1 MLPTYTIQYECKN
14 KSMKKSTG
22 VLGIFFL
29 SFIFLTACSKKD
41 QLGPL
46 TNPPEQNL
54 FSPLLAPL
62 FDELNETIARFDP
75 LYLQIVYKDKR
86 TKAEINDEAARLL
99 IAINQN
105 PTSLVIQKEL
115 TELYRFKSFA
125 DLQKA
130 SNIISTNSGE
140 LKKTFLGKDTVLS
153 KAKMNQWNEAR
164 NTFLKNKIT
173 TLQKASQRSSSGLWQ
188 DNADWILNEFHYY
201 SQIANLEMGL
211 DMDGGGGAGA
221 GPGCT
226 ESCCLEYQ
234 DCLIQAKSQ
243 YVKNYVFYFGGG
255 MLTGATA
262 GFAIGTYVPGI
273 GNLIGATGGAFYGGY
288 LIGTTGYIVA
298 ATIYMNDQ
306 KVCALNYK
314 ACILR
319 KNGN

>member
-1 MLPTYTIQYECKN
+1 
-14 KSMKKSTG
+14 MKKSSLFTTI
-22 VLGIFFL
+22 LLLSLLFL
-29 SFIFLTACSKKD
+29 NACSKKD
-41 QLGPL
+41 QLGPV
-46 TNPPEQNL
+46 NDPPEQNL
-54 FSPLLAPL
+54 PAPLSAPL

-75 LYLQIVYKDKR
+75 LYLQVVYKDKR
-86 TKAEINDEAARLL
+86 SKETINEEAARLL

-115 TELYRFKSFA
+115 TELYHFNNFA

-153 KAKMNQWNEAR
+153 KAKMNQLNAAR

-173 TLQKASQRSSSGLWQ
+173 TLEKASQKSSSGLWT
-188 DNADWILNEFHYY
+188 DNADWILAQFHYY
-201 SQIANLEMGL
+201 SQIANLEMDL

-226 ESCCLEYQ
+226 ESCCFEYQ
-234 DCLIQAKSQ
+234 ICMTNANSTYTSNFLL
-243 YVKNYVFYFGGG
+243 YVSSGIVG
-255 MLTGATA
+255 GATA
-262 GFAIGTYVPGI
+262 GFAAGTVFPGV
-273 GNLIGATGGAFYGGY
+273 GNLIGAGYGAAYGGF
-288 LIGTTGYIVA
+288 LSGTTAYLVA
-298 ATIYMNDQ
+298 VTIYMNDQ

>member
-1 MLPTYTIQYECKN
+1 MR
-14 KSMKKSTG
+14 KSTG
-22 VLGIFFL
+22 FLGIFFL

-46 TNPPEQNL
+46 TDPPEQNIPA
-54 FSPLLAPL
+54 PLSAPL

-86 TKAEINDEAARLL
+86 TKADINEEAARLL

-105 PTSLVIQKEL
+105 PTSLVTQKEL
-115 TELYRFKSFA
+115 TDLYHFKNFA

-153 KAKMNQWNEAR
+153 KAKMNQLNAAR

-173 TLQKASQRSSSGLWQ
+173 TLEKASQRSSSGLWQ
-188 DNADWILNEFHYY
+188 DNADWILAQFHYY
-201 SQIANLEMGL
+201 SQIANLEMDL
-211 DMDGGGGAGA
+211 DMDGGGGAGAGA

-226 ESCCLEYQ
+226 ESCCFEYQ
-234 DCLIQAKSQ
+234 TCMTNANSTYRGNFL
-243 YVKNYVFYFGGG
+243 
-255 MLTGATA
+255 L
-262 GFAIGTYVPGI
+262 FAV
-273 GNLIGATGGAFYGGY
+273 GGAVGGVSAGAILGSAAPLVGTFWGGVYGGW
-288 LIGTTGYIVA
+288 LSGTTGYTVA
-298 ATIYMNDQ
+298 VTIYMNDQ

-314 ACILR
+314 ACILK
-319 KNGN
+319 KNEN

>member
-1 MLPTYTIQYECKN
+1 
-14 KSMKKSTG
+14 MKKSTG
-22 VLGIFFL
+22 FVGIFFL

-41 QLGPL
+41 QQGPL
-46 TNPPEQNL
+46 TDPPEQNL
-54 FSPLLAPL
+54 PAPLSAPL
-62 FDELNETIARFDP
+62 FDELNETIVRFDP

-86 TKAEINDEAARLL
+86 TKAEINDEATRLL
-99 IAINQN
+99 IAINEN
-105 PTSLVIQKEL
+105 PNSLVIQKEL
-115 TELYRFKSFA
+115 TELYHFKNFA

-153 KAKMNQWNEAR
+153 KVKMNQLNAAR
-164 NTFLKNKIT
+164 NAFLKNKIIS
-173 TLQKASQRSSSGLWQ
+173 LEKASQKRSSGLWQ

-201 SQIANLEMGL
+201 SQVANLELDLGL
-211 DMDGGGGAGA
+211 EGGGTGA

-226 ESCCLEYQ
+226 ESCCFEYQ
-234 DCLIQAKSQ
+234 NCLIEAKSQ
-243 YVKNYVFYFGGG
+243 YIKNYVFYFGGG
-255 MLTGATA
+255 MLAGGTA

-288 LIGTTGYIVA
+288 LAGTTGYIVA
-298 ATIYMNDQ
+298 VVLYMNDQ

-314 ACILR
+314 ACILK